1 MSWIYDRRLFKEEFL
16 KLINKIPYKFEITN
30 SYLSNIIT
38 EWRKKSNRFNKSCV
52 FDNIYDYNNR
62 LILRELRTTYIK
74 IKTKNK
80 YKNLN
85 ILYR

>member
-38 EWRKKSNRFNKSCV
+38 EWK
-52 FDNIYDYNNR
+52 
-62 LILRELRTTYIK
+62 
-74 IKTKNK
+74 
-80 YKNLN
+80 KNLT
-85 ILYR
+85 I